1 MQHKDDDPL
10 HRLRHSCAHVMAQ
23 AVTELFPGTKIAIG
37 PTIENGFYYDFD
49 TSHRFAPEDLAKI
62 EEKMRSIAR
71 GDHAFLRVEKSKDE
85 ALRFF
90 DKRQEKFK
98 KEIIEDLPP
107 GETITFYQHDS
118 FIDLCRGPHL
128 ERTSQ
133 IKYFKLQHTS
143 GAYWRGSEKNPMLQR
158 IYGTAWLTKEDLDR
172 HLNQIEEAKKRDHR
186 KIGTELGLFSI
197 HEEIGGGLV
206 HWHPKGATL
215 RMIIEDLWKKEHLAN
230 GYSYVC
236 TPHIASEE
244 IYKISGHLEA
254 YSELMYGALDVDGR
268 PFRVKPMNCPGH
280 IMIYKTELHSY
291 RELPLR
297 FAELG
302 TVYRFEKSG
311 VLHGLLRVRGFTI
324 DDAHIFLPIEQLE
337 EELSRVLTLTK
348 NFLGKFGFK
357 DLKIM
362 LSTRPEKFVGSE
374 ENWEKATTALKNGLQ
389 NQGLEYEIDEGGGAF
404 YGPKIDIK
412 IKDAIGRLWQC
423 ATAQLDFNLPE
434 RFNITY
440 RAKDGKDHNVV
451 IVHRALLG
459 SLERFIGV
467 LIEHHG
473 GIFPMWLAPIQVKV
487 LSVNE
492 DANTYAQEVEKLLR
506 DGGLRAQ
513 AHLENSSISAK
524 IRGATLEKIPVMAI
538 VGLKEKESKSVSLRA
553 REGTNLGTIPLESLP
568 QFIKDLEVK
577 SQNA

>member
-1 MQHKDDDPL
+1 
-10 HRLRHSCAHVMAQ
+10 
-23 AVTELFPGTKIAIG
+23 
-37 PTIENGFYYDFD
+37 
-49 TSHRFAPEDLAKI
+49 
-62 EEKMRSIAR
+62 
-71 GDHAFLRVEKSKDE
+71 
-85 ALRFF
+85 
-90 DKRQEKFK
+90 
-98 KEIIEDLPP
+98 
-107 GETITFYQHDS
+107 
-118 FIDLCRGPHL
+118 
-128 ERTSQ
+128 
-133 IKYFKLQHTS
+133 
-143 GAYWRGSEKNPMLQR
+143 
-158 IYGTAWLTKEDLDR
+158 
-172 HLNQIEEAKKRDHR
+172 
-186 KIGTELGLFSI
+186 
-197 HEEIGGGLV
+197 
-206 HWHPKGATL
+206 
-215 RMIIEDLWKKEHLAN
+215 MIIEDLWKKEHLAN